1 MIRWSLAIMAVVVGA
16 VSAQAQPPAAE
27 PPRIGQPPDFSQL
40 VGTFQ
45 IAAKAEPTAVAVEEP
60 LTLIVTISGQ
70 ADAPYVPKRDL
81 LRVFPDE
88 MQRDFF
94 VEPAGEQIKQGSWE
108 FIYRL
113 RPKHTRVQFV
123 PGLKLVYFAT
133 RQRRYQ
139 TAYSD
144 AIPLTVKPRPEPVV
158 EVKGLTVVQVP
169 ATFLELA
176 DETPAPRGPD
186 LYWSPF
192 QEAVLLIA
200 PPGLCFAGAWWWRR
214 RRTLRTARIRRR
226 RLAVERVVASLNQS
240 PQDAATTAR
249 LVAEYLRLRLDMP
262 AQEATPAETDR
273 WLKRRGVHKQMRE
286 HWRRFLQQCDAARFA
301 PGAVAECAAEEAIP
315 LIHAL
320 EEEPC
325 VAAR

>member
-16 VSAQAQPPAAE
+16 VSAQAQSPAAE

-40 VGTFQ
+40 VGAFQ
-45 IAAKAEPTAVAVEEP
+45 IAAKAEPTTVAVEEP
-60 LTLIVTISGQ
+60 LTLIVTISGE

-123 PGLKLVYFAT
+123 PGLKLVYFAK

-139 TAYSD
+139 TAYSN
-144 AIPLTVKPRPEPVV
+144 AIALTVKPRPEPVV
-158 EVKGLTVVQVP
+158 EIQGLTVVQVP

-176 DETPAPRGPD
+176 DESPAPRGPE

-192 QEAVLLIA
+192 QETALVIA
-200 PPGLCFAGAWWWRR
+200 PPSLCFAGVWWLRR
-214 RRTLRTARIRRR
+214 RRARQTARSRRR
-226 RLAVERVVASLNQS
+226 RLAVEQVVTGLKQNS
-240 PQDAATTAR
+240 QDAAARAR
-249 LVAEYLRLRLDMP
+249 LVADYLRLRLDMP
-262 AQEATPAETDR
+262 AQEPTPAETDQ
-273 WLKRRGVHKQMRE
+273 WFKRRGVGKQTRQ